1 MHPAN
6 RRGEAV
12 NNVGNWVLGATS
24 AVLGV
29 AGLFVS
35 ARAGHGVGYVGG
47 LIAFLFC
54 TGFVLYLI
62 KTSFDHE

>member
-1 MHPAN
+1 
-6 RRGEAV
+6 
-12 NNVGNWVLGATS
+12 LGTAS
-24 AVLGV
+24 AILGV

-35 ARAGHGVGYVGG
+35 ARAGHGVGYIGG

-54 TGFVLYLI
+54 TGFVMYLI